1 MCPPSSPFPWRSPTL
16 KADARQFVSA
26 WVLAALGPFFS
37 APALAAAQDEA
48 PLLADM
54 GLEALLDME
63 VSGASRFAQRRSEA
77 AGSVT
82 VLTREDL
89 LALGARTLGD
99 ALRGVRGISMSTD
112 GTYQY
117 ASVRGMFARG
127 DYNTRVLL
135 LVDGN
140 RINDNLFD
148 QAFLGTEF
156 PLDMDMVERIE
167 FIPGQGSAV
176 YGANALFGVI
186 NVITRTAK
194 GKAGATATLGL
205 GSAGERQARA
215 YLRTPTADGGLLLSG
230 SIGRRAGWDVTD
242 PARDDGLNG
251 GHAHG
256 TDHERRSA
264 LYLRWDDGPLT
275 ASLMH
280 ADRVKG
286 IPSSPS
292 MVFGDP
298 GNFYQDTYSLL
309 NLQGQWGLSPGTDLT
324 ARSFLGQYRFRG
336 DYLIDYPPV
345 TLNRD
350 LALGR
355 WWGMEA
361 RVASTAWAG
370 HRWVA
375 GVEWRRDLAQVQQN
389 FDVQPVPLSYL
400 DDHRHGGQMALFGE
414 DQWAL
419 GDALTL
425 HTGLRADHDRVNA
438 AALSPRLA
446 LVWRA
451 STEWTLKAI
460 HGQAFRP
467 PNAYE
472 SFYVED
478 GPGGSVLNPGLR
490 AEHVR
495 GDELAAEWLSGNLR
509 ASASLYRNH
518 ATDLLNLSYDAQADR
533 YQVVNHDTLTSSG
546 LELELEY
553 LWGPH
558 RLRAHASTQFEG
570 DAGSSY
576 PRQMAWA
583 SAILALP
590 GSWTL
595 GLEAAATARRQAAPG
610 FLTSH
615 LTLRGAPWAAGGPK
629 LGLGVRNL
637 GGRALADPGFDPQRQ
652 PLVRLPGRSVWLEL
666 SWELQP

>member
-1 MCPPSSPFPWRSPTL
+1 ML
-16 KADARQFVSA
+16 LGL
-26 WVLAALGPFFS
+26 LAAS
-37 APALAAAQDEA
+37 AAAAPREEA
-48 PLLADM
+48 PQLADL

-63 VSGASRFAQRRSEA
+63 VSGASRFAQRRSDA

-82 VLTREDL
+82 VLTRDDL
-89 LALGARTLGD
+89 LALGARTLAD

-117 ASVRGMFARG
+117 ASVRGMFAHG

-140 RINDNLFD
+140 RINDNVYD

-194 GKAGATATLGL
+194 GKVAGTATLGV

-215 YLRTPTADGGLLLSG
+215 YLRTPTAEGGLLLSG
-230 SIGRRAGWDVTD
+230 SIDRRAGWDVVD
-242 PARDDGLNG
+242 PLRDDGRNG

-256 TDHERRSA
+256 TDHERRTA
-264 LYLRWDDGPLT
+264 LYLRWDEGPLT

-280 ADRVKG
+280 ADRLKG
-286 IPSSPS
+286 IPSSPG
-292 MVFGDP
+292 MVFGEP
-298 GNFYQDTYSLL
+298 GNVYQDTYTLL
-309 NLQGQWGLSPGTDLT
+309 NLQGEWNLSPGTRLT
-324 ARSFLGQYRFRG
+324 ARSYLGQYRFRG

-355 WWGMEA
+355 WWGLEA
-361 RVASTAWAG
+361 RVASNAWAG

-375 GVEWRRDLAQVQQN
+375 GAELRRDLAQTQQN
-389 FDVQPVPLSYL
+389 FDVQPVPFSYL
-400 DDHRHGGQMALFGE
+400 DDRRHGGQLALFGE
-414 DQWAL
+414 DQMAL
-419 GDALTL
+419 GQTLTL
-425 HTGLRADHDRVNA
+425 HMGARADHDRVNA
-438 AALSPRLA
+438 AAVSPRLA
-446 LVWRA
+446 LVWHA
-451 STEWTLKAI
+451 TPEWTVKAI
-460 HGQAFRP
+460 HGEAFRP

-472 SFYVED
+472 AFYVED
-478 GPGGSVLNPGLR
+478 GPGGSLPNPALR

-495 GDELAAEWLSGNLR
+495 GNELAAEWLSGNLR
-509 ASASLYRNH
+509 ASASVYRNH

-533 YQVVNHDTLTSSG
+533 YQVVNHDTLISSG

-558 RLRAHASTQFEG
+558 RLRAHTSTQFQA
-570 DAGSSY
+570 DAGSSF
-576 PRQMAWA
+576 PRRTAWA

-590 GSWTL
+590 GTWTL
-595 GLEAAATARRQAAPG
+595 GLEASATARRLAAPG
-610 FLTSH
+610 QLTTH
-615 LTLRGAPWAAGGPK
+615 LNLRGAPWASAGPR
-629 LGLGVRNL
+629 LGLGVHNL
-637 GGRALADPGFDPQRQ
+637 SGRALADPGFDALRQ
-652 PLVRLPGRSVWLEL
+652 PLVRLPGRSFWLEL
-666 SWELQP
+666 SWDLQP